1 MGLID
6 EIKRELAISHSI
18 NEIKSNLVK
27 RGFLQE
33 DVEKALYQM
42 LNIKSGVRSK
52 NENILSI
59 KELTDRIGYG
69 SASQQFVNI
78 LFMLSGA
85 SFFFIG
91 LFNGIKTVLV
101 TLLSGFLEEYSKV
114 KQVSKNLIST
124 SGIVYG
130 FSFLGMSIAAVL
142 KSPGFFAFSLIVGTL
157 GIIAHGDLYLNY
169 SKSLLKP
176 DRKTFLKFISY
187 FGILITSAVLLISGF
202 IMQSI
207 PIYGLNIIF
216 AGMTFKIFGHILIFE
231 ITAIMFIISGYLLSF
246 VQDQSEKIAFS
257 YSTFSNIF
265 KGYLSENIGSY
276 RIFAKNN
283 KVYLLTIA
291 TILTTIV
298 QILGN
303 SYYGIYIYNE
313 YKNQFLGG
321 FMNVA
326 LIFVIALIASLVGSI
341 MTKKFAKFLGE
352 APMLV
357 FGTLLIALMPI
368 TLYFNHNLYSIGLG
382 AALSIVG
389 STIVGVAQG
398 LLGEKLMNENELKRY
413 YSSLGFVSIIPIL
426 LLVTLGALITQLFN
440 LEFLFLVLGITL
452 ALVVMPLY
460 FLIVVIVDSEYRKE
474 RRV

>member
-130 FSFLGMSIAAVL
+130 FSFLGMSIATVL
-142 KSPGFFAFSLIVGTL
+142 KSPGFFAFSLIV
-157 GIIAHGDLYLNY
+157 
-169 SKSLLKP
+169 
-176 DRKTFLKFISY
+176 
-187 FGILITSAVLLISGF
+187 
-202 IMQSI
+202 
-207 PIYGLNIIF
+207 
-216 AGMTFKIFGHILIFE
+216 
-231 ITAIMFIISGYLLSF
+231 
-246 VQDQSEKIAFS
+246 
-257 YSTFSNIF
+257 
-265 KGYLSENIGSY
+265 
-276 RIFAKNN
+276 
-283 KVYLLTIA
+283 
-291 TILTTIV
+291 
-298 QILGN
+298 
-303 SYYGIYIYNE
+303 
-313 YKNQFLGG
+313 
-321 FMNVA
+321 
-326 LIFVIALIASLVGSI
+326 
-341 MTKKFAKFLGE
+341 
-352 APMLV
+352 
-357 FGTLLIALMPI
+357 
-368 TLYFNHNLYSIGLG
+368 
-382 AALSIVG
+382 
-389 STIVGVAQG
+389 
-398 LLGEKLMNENELKRY
+398 
-413 YSSLGFVSIIPIL
+413 
-426 LLVTLGALITQLFN
+426 
-440 LEFLFLVLGITL
+440 
-452 ALVVMPLY
+452 
-460 FLIVVIVDSEYRKE
+460 
-474 RRV
+474 